1 MRHLIILF
9 LLLSSFLMTACDYP
23 EESHGYPKK
32 IYLPSKGGTRAIVG
46 ETSFRSFIIK
56 DESDESDSKWYG
68 DTLVK
73 ISHKWLTLKQKLGCD
88 TLIVTA
94 EPAPSNQKRK
104 ITVEGSFGDSY
115 TYITVIQ
122 GM

>member
-1 MRHLIILF
+1 MKYFTILF
-9 LLLSSFLMTACDYP
+9 LLLSSVLMTACYP

-32 IYLPSKGGTRAIVG
+32 IYLPSKGGTRTIVG
-46 ETSFRSFIIK
+46 RAPILSFFIE
-56 DESDESDSKWYG
+56 DGSKKYYSKING
-68 DTLVK
+68 DTLVT
-73 ISHKWLTLKQKLGCD
+73 ISCKWLTLKQKYGCD